1 MDTKTGESI
10 ILCGFNG
17 SGKSTAAKKLSELL
31 GMPRVSTGD
40 IFRKHVRE
48 RYGDRLALNDALL
61 ELGRHY
67 EAHPELDRALDD
79 EVLGHALKEPHV
91 IDGRVSAFLAGQRGI
106 PSLKVWM
113 DVRPLVAAARC
124 ARRDGITVAEAEEK
138 NAIRERD
145 IARRLR
151 ELYGVDPDDRSYY
164 DLIVDTN
171 RLSADE
177 VVAVIQAAFRRH

>member
-17 SGKSTAAKKLSELL
+17 SGKSTAAKALSDRL
-31 GMPRVSTGD
+31 GLPRVSTGD

-48 RYGDRLALNDALL
+48 RYGDSLALNDALL
-61 ELGRHY
+61 ALGRHY

-79 EVLGHALKEPHV
+79 EVLGHALREPHV
-91 IDGRVSAFLAGQRGI
+91 IDGRVSAFLAKRRGI

-113 DVRPLVAAARC
+113 DVHPLVAAARC

-138 NAIRERD
+138 NAIRESD

-151 ELYGVDPDDRSYY
+151 DLYGIDPDDRSYY

-171 RLSADE
+171 RHAAHE
-177 VVAVIQAAFRRH
+177 VVETILAEYGRR